1 MYSDP
6 KKVFCISFRYIVI
19 LYPFR
24 TRMQMKPCCFL
35 IGVINLL
42 SMAFTAPYVY
52 IMESVRDQELG
63 TAQCQVSGLLRL
75 LNVHS
80 NDYIHDSITVI
91 YCITTC
97 IIYRN
102 PGKDHR
108 RPFMEFLLISH
119 SLLFHSSL

>member
-52 IMESVRDQELG
+52 IMESVRNKELG
-63 TAQCQVSGLLRL
+63 TAQCQVSGLFRL
-75 LNVHS
+75 VNV
-80 NDYIHDSITVI
+80 YFIYDSITTI
-91 YCITTC
+91 YCITTF
-97 IIYRN
+97 IVYRN
-102 PGKDHR
+102 HGKDHQ
-108 RPFMEFLLISH
+108 RPFTAFLQISH
-119 SLLFHSSL
+119 NLLFHSSP